1 MLKIRWYLSFLGSCP
16 KSKNVYKP
24 YVIAQRIEQQYR
36 HPTPEQLLKSLFQTH
51 PNTLCSC

>member
-1 MLKIRWYLSFLGSCP
+1 MLKIRWYLFFLGSCP

-24 YVIAQRIEQQYR
+24 CIFAQRIEQQYR
-36 HPTPEQLLKSLFQTH
+36 HLTPEQLLKSLFQTH